1 MSVSKWAYDPEHC
14 DHGVCVGDCDL
25 CDQGEE
31 RMVDHFCNIIG
42 GYLDKHPDKTITS
55 HVHIVDC
62 KWKHEVQI
70 VDKKAQ
76 VK

>member
-1 MSVSKWAYDPEHC
+1 MSVSKWAYDPEIC

-42 GYLDKHPDKTITS
+42 RYLDKHPDKTITS

-76 VK
+76 MK